1 MRRPGSYTTPGD
13 TIESIFAATKGVSGQ
28 YLSTHLREGRATTAE
43 GVVISQATEMI
54 AKFVVYNLRRI
65 VFFEQLLGEEMT
77 FWPYSQFSRLSP
89 DRVAR
94 GRTLLTADC
103 FDEDEE
109 AA

>member
-1 MRRPGSYTTPGD
+1 
-13 TIESIFAATKGVSGQ
+13 
-28 YLSTHLREGRATTAE
+28 
-43 GVVISQATEMI
+43 MI

-94 GRTLLTADC
+94 GRTLLTGDY